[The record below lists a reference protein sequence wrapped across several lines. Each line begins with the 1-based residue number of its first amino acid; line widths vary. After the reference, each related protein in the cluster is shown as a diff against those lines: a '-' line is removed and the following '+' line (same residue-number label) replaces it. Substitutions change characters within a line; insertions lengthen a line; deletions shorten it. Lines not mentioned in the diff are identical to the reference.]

1 MPPATSR
8 VRSDA
13 EARQNEQCARCTGQH
28 APARRN
34 AASDAT
40 HRYVRRTLR
49 MRRTVERAETR
60 PTAKP
65 YAPNIHSVIAGT
77 KLAMPK
83 MTAKLGSPK
92 KSTKV

>member
-1 MPPATSR
+1 
-8 VRSDA
+8 
-13 EARQNEQCARCTGQH
+13 
-28 APARRN
+28 
-34 AASDAT
+34 
-40 HRYVRRTLR
+40 